1 MRVDS
6 GVRLGD
12 EITGLYD
19 PMIAKLVV
27 HDTDRESAR
36 RRMLRALEEFV
47 IEGPPTLLGFHRALL
62 EHPAFVAGETCHGV
76 AESDELA
83 QRAQELTPSLS
94 HQTTMIETGV
104 DGAGLQ
110 SRLVAVEI
118 DGRSYDVNLVTA
130 EPAWAALARRR
141 RGRSAGLHGAGVD
154 TVSSPMQ
161 GTVVKVEVSEG
172 DRILTGQVVC
182 VIEAMKMEN
191 EIVAHRDG
199 VVRDLQIAA
208 GDAIASGQVLCHI
221 GDV

>member
-1 MRVDS
+1 MEGLLTGAGEYYFLEMNTRIQVEHTVTELVTGLDLVREQVRIAAGEALAFGQDDVTLRGHAIECRINAEDAARGFLPAPGRITAYREPGGPGVRVDS

-27 HDTDRESAR
+27 HDTDRETAR

-47 IEGPPTLLGFHRALL
+47 IEGSPTLLGFHRALL

-104 DGAGLQ
+104 DG
-110 SRLVAVEI
+110 
-118 DGRSYDVNLVTA
+118 
-130 EPAWAALARRR
+130 
-141 RGRSAGLHGAGVD
+141 
-154 TVSSPMQ
+154 
-161 GTVVKVEVSEG
+161 EV
-172 DRILTGQVVC
+172 
-182 VIEAMKMEN
+182 
-191 EIVAHRDG
+191 
-199 VVRDLQIAA
+199 
-208 GDAIASGQVLCHI
+208 
-221 GDV
+221 